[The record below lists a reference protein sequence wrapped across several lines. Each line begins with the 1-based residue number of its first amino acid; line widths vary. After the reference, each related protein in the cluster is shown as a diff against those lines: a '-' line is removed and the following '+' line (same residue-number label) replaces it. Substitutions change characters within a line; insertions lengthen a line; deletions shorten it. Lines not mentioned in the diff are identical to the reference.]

1 MATIRVKIL
10 RDYKD
15 FRKGQ
20 VVHLTPNEAFGLTDK
35 GIALVTRDFT
45 EADYHAKRP
54 FKPRSVK
61 EALSE
66 ESD

>member
-20 VVHLTPNEAFGLTDK
+20 TLYLSPNEAFGLIDS
-35 GIALVTRDFT
+35 GRAEVTKDMT
-45 EADYHAKRP
+45 EFDYHVKKP
-54 FKPRSVK
+54 FKPRTARQHLD
-61 EALSE
+61 E
-66 ESD
+66 DMD

>member
-10 RDYKD
+10 RDYRD

-20 VVHLTPNEAFGLTDK
+20 VVHLTPNEAFGLIDRNLAMVSK
-35 GIALVTRDFT
+35 DMV
-45 EADYHAKRP
+45 ESDYHAKRP

-61 EALSE
+61 QALDE
-66 ESD
+66 ESS